1 MEHAKSRVSKLVKV
15 VDNDLVK
22 FELIVLNLKMILN
35 ETLEATV
42 KDEVTAA
49 HFNYF
54 NTQFE
59 VARNLNVVDRAK
71 LTQLMCIKAK
81 ALLMQG
87 ESYQAFSDMMGFG
100 KERQLQPSSKL
111 HKRQAETLLIVGQ
124 TDEASDLFEK
134 DLHLIKQLQTIETY
148 FDVICQALKSLK
160 QSALMKPDICFKTQ
174 IRIGRLELI
183 AAMMAPSEKAKQTK
197 L

>member
-42 KDEVTAA
+42 KDEDTAA

-81 ALLMQG
+81 ALLM
-87 ESYQAFSDMMGFG
+87 
-100 KERQLQPSSKL
+100 
-111 HKRQAETLLIVGQ
+111 
-124 TDEASDLFEK
+124 
-134 DLHLIKQLQTIETY
+134 
-148 FDVICQALKSLK
+148 
-160 QSALMKPDICFKTQ
+160 
-174 IRIGRLELI
+174 
-183 AAMMAPSEKAKQTK
+183 
-197 L
+197 